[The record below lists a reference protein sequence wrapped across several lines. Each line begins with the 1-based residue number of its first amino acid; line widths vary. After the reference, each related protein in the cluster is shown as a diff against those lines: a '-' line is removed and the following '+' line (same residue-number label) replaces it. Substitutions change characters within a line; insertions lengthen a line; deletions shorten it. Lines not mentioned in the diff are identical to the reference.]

1 MLAAL
6 VRFSIRNPGAILAIA
21 LAVLVYGIYSAR
33 TARLDVF
40 PEFSP
45 PQVVI
50 QTEAPGFSAELVE
63 TLVTR
68 PIEAVLNGTVGVASL
83 RSQSIPGLSVVT
95 LIFDDSSDV
104 YRNRQL
110 VGEKLSL
117 LGNRLP
123 AGVAAPNITP
133 LTSSASSTL
142 GIGLTAA
149 DRDLMDVYDLAQ
161 WTVRPHLLSAPGVA
175 DVNVFGGKVRQWQV
189 QFDPDSLLRHDV
201 SVTELTDAVRR
212 ASALR
217 PGGTVEG
224 SNQRIIVTSEG
235 QLTRAAELAQAVL
248 TLRNGQ
254 VVRLGDV
261 AKVAE
266 APAPSISAA
275 TINGTPGVFLMVQG
289 QLGANT
295 WATTQAVEERLD
307 QLRPLLLREGL
318 TVHTN
323 LFRPANFIDT
333 SIGNVGRDILVGS
346 ALVVGVLFLFLFNAR
361 TAVVSATAIPLSLL
375 TSIIVLVEQGV
386 SLNIMVLGGLVIALG
401 EVVDDA
407 IIDVENI
414 FRRLREN
421 RAAADPRPDWQVVLD
436 ASLEVRSSV
445 IYATFIVCTVFFPL
459 LTLSGVAGRLFEPL
473 GLAYIYALLASLLV
487 ALTVTPALCY
497 LLLARGV
504 PLRSEDPPVIAWLR
518 ARYLGW
524 LRDIEGAAQPVV
536 LGTLGVVLLGLAS
549 LPLFRI
555 EFVPE
560 LREGHYIVHMT
571 AIPGTS
577 EAESLR
583 IGRRVTDA
591 IGSVPGV
598 QSVTQWVGRAQNG
611 ADTFGMHYSEIE
623 VEIGPLPAEE
633 QARVLDGIRERLT
646 TVPGKPGVAPFPG
659 VSFGVNTFLAERI
672 EETVSGY
679 AAEFVIEIFGNDLDL
694 LDRDAAAIAKVLQGI
709 PGARDVTIQSPPG
722 TPQMVFRVDPARLSE
737 RGLQMVDVLDL
748 LRTFYGGVEAGQVV
762 EQGRTVPLVAIAA
775 PEHRLALERAG
786 QLRFQSPDGSLYR
799 LADVAE
805 LAQVNGRSK
814 ILHSGGKR
822 VQTVTC
828 NISGRDVPS
837 FLREVRE
844 AVAIEV
850 QLAAGNYLAIGG
862 DAAAA
867 AKARDD
873 LLAHTVLAT
882 VGVLLLLYL
891 ALGSGRNLLITL
903 LNLPFALIGGVLAVV
918 LSGGWLSI
926 GSLVGFV
933 TLFGITLRNSIM
945 LISHY
950 QHLVEV
956 EGRQWDVA
964 TALLGASERLPSI
977 LMTAIV
983 TALGLMPL
991 VIGSGEPGREIE
1003 GPMASII
1010 VGGLVTST
1018 ILNLLILPAVLLR
1031 FGRFGGA
1038 RPGDAAVAPGG
1049 GV

>member
-6 VRFSIRNPGAILAIA
+6 VRFAIRNPGAILALA
-21 LAVLVYGIYSAR
+21 LAVLVYGVYSAR
-33 TARLDVF
+33 SARLDVF

-63 TLVTR
+63 TLVSR
-68 PIEAVLNGTVGVASL
+68 PIEAVLNGTVGVAML

-95 LIFDDSSDV
+95 LIFDDRSDV

-110 VGEKLSL
+110 VGEKLAIL
-117 LGNRLP
+117 ANRLP
-123 AGVAAPNITP
+123 AGVASPNITP

-142 GIGLTAA
+142 GIGLTSK

-189 QFDPDSLLRHDV
+189 QFEPDALIRFGV
-201 SVTELTDAVRR
+201 SVPELVEAVRR

-217 PGGTVEG
+217 PGGTVET
-224 SNQRIIVTSEG
+224 SNQRILVTTEG
-235 QLTRAAELAQAVL
+235 QLARAADMTQAVL
-248 TLRNGQ
+248 TLRSGQ
-254 VVRLGDV
+254 VLRLSDV
-261 AKVAE
+261 ARVVE

-275 TINGTPGVFLMVQG
+275 TINGAPGVFLMVQG

-295 WATTQAVEERLD
+295 YATTQAVEARLA
-307 QLRPLLLREGL
+307 QLAPLLASEGL
-318 TVHTN
+318 TVHRD
-323 LFRPANFIDT
+323 LFRPANFIET
-333 SIGNVGRDILVGS
+333 SIGNVQRDILIGS
-346 ALVVGVLFLFLFNAR
+346 ALVIAVLFLFLFNAR
-361 TAVVSATAIPLSLL
+361 TALVSATAIPLSLL
-375 TSIIVLVEQGV
+375 ASIIVLVEQGV

-421 RAAADPRPDWQVVLD
+421 RAASAPRPAWQVVLD

-445 IYATFIVCTVFFPL
+445 IYATFIVVTVFFPL

-497 LLLARGV
+497 LLLARGIA
-504 PLRSEDPPVIAWLR
+504 LRSADPPLIGWLR
-518 ARYLGW
+518 ARYVAG
-524 LRDIEGAAQPVV
+524 LRGIEGAARPVV
-536 LGTLGVVLLGLAS
+536 LLTLGAVLLGLAS
-549 LPLFRI
+549 LPLFRV

-583 IGRRVTDA
+583 IGRKVTDA

-623 VEIGPLPAEE
+623 VEIGPLPARV
-633 QARVLDGIRERLT
+633 QAQVLAGIRERLT
-646 TVPGKPGVAPFPG
+646 TVPGQPGVAPFPG

-679 AAEFVIEIFGNDLDL
+679 AAEFVVEVFGNDLDL
-694 LDRDAAAIAKVLQGI
+694 LDRDAAQIARVLRGI
-709 PGARDVTIQSPPG
+709 EGARDITIQSPPG
-722 TPQMVFRVDPARLSE
+722 TPQMVFQIDPARLSD
-737 RGLQMVDVLDL
+737 RGLQMVEVLDL
-748 LRTFYGGVEAGQVV
+748 LRTFYGGIEVGQVV
-762 EQGRTVPLVAIAA
+762 ERGRTIPLVAIAGL
-775 PEHRLALERAG
+775 EHRQALERAG
-786 QLRFQSPDGSLYR
+786 QLRFQSPDGSLFR

-805 LAQVNGRSK
+805 LRQANGRSK

-828 NISGRDVPS
+828 NIEGRDVPG
-837 FLREVRE
+837 FVREVQAALAREVRPGS
-844 AVAIEV
+844 
-850 QLAAGNYLAIGG
+850 GNYLAVGG
-862 DAAAA
+862 DATAAA
-867 AKARDD
+867 RARND
-873 LLAHTVLAT
+873 LLAHTALAS
-882 VGVLLLLYL
+882 VGVLLLLWL

-945 LISHY
+945 LVSHY
-950 QHLVEV
+950 QHLVQV
-956 EGRQWDVA
+956 EGHPWNLE

-991 VIGSGEPGREIE
+991 VVGSGEPGREIE

-1018 ILNLLILPAVLLR
+1018 ILNLLILPTVLLR
-1031 FGRFGGA
+1031 YGAFGRRA
-1038 RPGDAAVAPGG
+1038 DNA
-1049 GV
+1049 

>member
-6 VRFSIRNPGAILAIA
+6 VRFAIRNPGAILALAI
-21 LAVLVYGIYSAR
+21 AVLVYGVYSAR
-33 TARLDVF
+33 SARLDVF

-63 TLVTR
+63 TLVSR
-68 PIEAVLNGTVGVASL
+68 PIEAVLNGTVGVATL

-110 VGEKLSL
+110 VGEKLAIL
-117 LGNRLP
+117 ANRLP
-123 AGVAAPNITP
+123 AGVASPNITP

-142 GIGLTAA
+142 GIGLTAK

-161 WTVRPHLLSAPGVA
+161 WVVRPHLLSAQGVA

-189 QFDPDSLLRHDV
+189 QFEPDALIRYGV
-201 SVTELTDAVRR
+201 SVPELVEAVRR
-212 ASALR
+212 SSALR
-217 PGGTVEG
+217 PGGTVES
-224 SNQRIIVTSEG
+224 SNQRIIVTTEG
-235 QLTRAAELAQAVL
+235 QLLQAADMAQAVL

-254 VVRLGDV
+254 VVRLADV
-261 AKVAE
+261 ARVVE

-295 WATTQAVEERLD
+295 YATTQAVEVRLA
-307 QLRPLLLREGL
+307 QLAPLLASEGL
-318 TVHTN
+318 TVHSN
-323 LFRPANFIDT
+323 LFRPANFIET
-333 SIGNVGRDILVGS
+333 ALGNVGRDILIGS
-346 ALVVGVLFLFLFNAR
+346 ALVVAVLFLFLFNAR
-361 TAVVSATAIPLSLL
+361 TALVSATAIPLSLL
-375 TSIIVLVEQGV
+375 ASVIVLVEQGV

-421 RAAADPRPDWQVVLD
+421 RASSAPRSDWQVVLD

-445 IYATFIVCTVFFPL
+445 IYATFIVVTVFFPL

-487 ALTVTPALCY
+487 ALTVTPALCF
-497 LLLARGV
+497 LLLARGI
-504 PLRSEDPPVIAWLR
+504 PLRSEDPPVI
-518 ARYLGW
+518 GW
-524 LRDIEGAAQPVV
+524 LRVRYVGWLRGIERSARPVV
-536 LGTLGVVLLGLAS
+536 LLTLGAVLLGLAS
-549 LPLFRI
+549 IPLFRV

-583 IGRRVTDA
+583 IGRKVTDA

-623 VEIGPLPAEE
+623 VEIGPLPAEA
-633 QARVLDGIRERLT
+633 QARVLDGIRQRLT
-646 TVPGKPGVAPFPG
+646 TVPGKPDVAPFPG

-679 AAEFVIEIFGNDLDL
+679 AAEFVVEVFGNDLDL
-694 LDRDAAAIAKVLQGI
+694 LDRDASAIAKVLQGI
-709 PGARDVTIQSPPG
+709 EGARDITIQSPPG
-722 TPQMVFRVDPARLSE
+722 TPQMVFQLDPVRLSE

-748 LRTFYGGVEAGQVV
+748 LRTFYGGIEVGQVV
-762 EQGRTVPLVAIAA
+762 ERGRTIPLVAIAGL
-775 PEHRLALERAG
+775 EHRQALERAG
-786 QLRFQSPDGSLYR
+786 QLRFQSPDGSLFR
-799 LADVAE
+799 LADVADVRQ
-805 LAQVNGRSK
+805 ANGRSK

-828 NISGRDVPS
+828 NIVGRDVPG
-837 FLREVRE
+837 FVREVQEAVAREVR
-844 AVAIEV
+844 VGN
-850 QLAAGNYLAIGG
+850 GNYVAVGG

-867 AKARDD
+867 AKARNE

-891 ALGSGRNLLITL
+891 ALGNGRNLLITL

-945 LISHY
+945 LVSHY
-950 QHLVEV
+950 QHLVQV
-956 EGRQWDVA
+956 EGHAWSVE
-964 TALLGASERLPSI
+964 TALRGASERLPSI

-1018 ILNLLILPAVLLR
+1018 ILNLLILPTVLLHY
-1031 FGRFGGA
+1031 GRFVRRTEA
-1038 RPGDAAVAPGG
+1038 
-1049 GV
+1049 

>member
-6 VRFSIRNPGAILAIA
+6 VRFAIRNPGAILALAI
-21 LAVLVYGIYSAR
+21 AVLVYGVYSAR
-33 TARLDVF
+33 SARLDVF

-63 TLVTR
+63 TLVSR
-68 PIEAVLNGTVGVASL
+68 PIEAVLNGTVGVATL

-110 VGEKLSL
+110 VGEKLAIL
-117 LGNRLP
+117 ANRLP
-123 AGVAAPNITP
+123 AGVASPNITP

-142 GIGLTAA
+142 GIGLTAK

-161 WTVRPHLLSAPGVA
+161 WVVRPHLLSAQGVA

-189 QFDPDSLLRHDV
+189 QFEPDALIRYGV
-201 SVTELTDAVRR
+201 SVPELVEAVRR
-212 ASALR
+212 SSALR
-217 PGGTVEG
+217 PGGTVES
-224 SNQRIIVTSEG
+224 SNQRIIVTTEG
-235 QLTRAAELAQAVL
+235 QLLQAADMAQAVL

-254 VVRLGDV
+254 VVRLADV
-261 AKVAE
+261 ARVVE

-295 WATTQAVEERLD
+295 YATTQAVEVRLA
-307 QLRPLLLREGL
+307 QLAPLLASEGL
-318 TVHTN
+318 TVHSN
-323 LFRPANFIDT
+323 LFRPANFIET
-333 SIGNVGRDILVGS
+333 ALGNVGRDILIGS
-346 ALVVGVLFLFLFNAR
+346 ALVVAVLFLFLFNAR
-361 TAVVSATAIPLSLL
+361 TALVSATAIPLSLL
-375 TSIIVLVEQGV
+375 ASVIVLVEQGV

-421 RAAADPRPDWQVVLD
+421 RASSAPRSDWQVVLD

-445 IYATFIVCTVFFPL
+445 IYATFIVVTVFFPL

-487 ALTVTPALCY
+487 ALTVTPALCF
-497 LLLARGV
+497 LLLARGI
-504 PLRSEDPPVIAWLR
+504 PLRSEDPPVI
-518 ARYLGW
+518 GW
-524 LRDIEGAAQPVV
+524 LRVRYVGWLRGIERSARPVV
-536 LGTLGVVLLGLAS
+536 LLTLGAVLLGLAS
-549 LPLFRI
+549 IPLFRV

-583 IGRRVTDA
+583 IGRKVTDA

-623 VEIGPLPAEE
+623 VEIGPLPAEA
-633 QARVLDGIRERLT
+633 QARVLDGIRQRLT
-646 TVPGKPGVAPFPG
+646 TVPGKPDVAPFPG

-679 AAEFVIEIFGNDLDL
+679 AAEFVVEVFGNDLDL
-694 LDRDAAAIAKVLQGI
+694 LDRDASAIAKVLQGI
-709 PGARDVTIQSPPG
+709 EGARDITIQSPPG
-722 TPQMVFRVDPARLSE
+722 TPQMVFQLDPARLSE

-748 LRTFYGGVEAGQVV
+748 LRTFYGGIEVGQVV
-762 EQGRTVPLVAIAA
+762 ERGRTIPLVAIAGL
-775 PEHRLALERAG
+775 EHRQALERAG
-786 QLRFQSPDGSLYR
+786 QLRFQSPDGSLFR
-799 LADVAE
+799 LADVADVRQ
-805 LAQVNGRSK
+805 ANGRSK

-828 NISGRDVPS
+828 NIVGRDVPG
-837 FLREVRE
+837 FVREVQETVAREVR
-844 AVAIEV
+844 
-850 QLAAGNYLAIGG
+850 LGNGNYVAVGG

-867 AKARDD
+867 AKARNE
-873 LLAHTVLAT
+873 LMAHTVLAT

-891 ALGSGRNLLITL
+891 ALGNGRNLLITL

-945 LISHY
+945 LVSHY
-950 QHLVEV
+950 QHLVQV
-956 EGRQWDVA
+956 EGHAWSVE
-964 TALLGASERLPSI
+964 TALRGASERLPSI

-1018 ILNLLILPAVLLR
+1018 ILNLLILPTVLLHY
-1031 FGRFGGA
+1031 GRFVRRTEA
-1038 RPGDAAVAPGG
+1038 
-1049 GV
+1049 

>member
-6 VRFSIRNPGAILAIA
+6 VRFAIRNPGAILALAI
-21 LAVLVYGIYSAR
+21 AVLVYGVYSAR
-33 TARLDVF
+33 SARLDVF

-63 TLVTR
+63 TLVSR
-68 PIEAVLNGTVGVASL
+68 PIEAVLNGTVGVATL

-110 VGEKLSL
+110 VGEKLAIL
-117 LGNRLP
+117 ANRLP
-123 AGVAAPNITP
+123 AGVASPNITP

-142 GIGLTAA
+142 GIGLTAK

-161 WTVRPHLLSAPGVA
+161 WVVRPHLLSAQGVA

-189 QFDPDSLLRHDV
+189 QFEPDALIRYGV
-201 SVTELTDAVRR
+201 SVPELVEAVRR
-212 ASALR
+212 SSALR
-217 PGGTVEG
+217 PGGTVES
-224 SNQRIIVTSEG
+224 SNQRIIVTTEG
-235 QLTRAAELAQAVL
+235 QLLQAADMAQAVL

-254 VVRLGDV
+254 VVRLADV
-261 AKVAE
+261 ARVVE

-295 WATTQAVEERLD
+295 YATTQAVEVRLA
-307 QLRPLLLREGL
+307 QLAPLLASEGL
-318 TVHTN
+318 TVHSN
-323 LFRPANFIDT
+323 LFRPANFIET
-333 SIGNVGRDILVGS
+333 ALGNVGRDILIGS
-346 ALVVGVLFLFLFNAR
+346 ALVVAVLFLFLFNAR
-361 TAVVSATAIPLSLL
+361 TALVSATAIPLSLL
-375 TSIIVLVEQGV
+375 ASVIVLVEQGV

-421 RAAADPRPDWQVVLD
+421 RASSAPRSDWQVVLD

-445 IYATFIVCTVFFPL
+445 IYATFIVVTVFFPL

-487 ALTVTPALCY
+487 ALTVTPALCF
-497 LLLARGV
+497 LLLARGI
-504 PLRSEDPPVIAWLR
+504 PLRSEDPPVI
-518 ARYLGW
+518 GW
-524 LRDIEGAAQPVV
+524 LRVRYVGWLRGIERSARPVV
-536 LGTLGVVLLGLAS
+536 LLTLGAVLLGLAS
-549 LPLFRI
+549 IPLFRV

-583 IGRRVTDA
+583 IGRKVTDA

-623 VEIGPLPAEE
+623 VEIGPLPAEA
-633 QARVLDGIRERLT
+633 QARVLDGIRQRLT
-646 TVPGKPGVAPFPG
+646 TVPGKPDLAPFPG

-679 AAEFVIEIFGNDLDL
+679 AAEFVVEVFGNDLDL
-694 LDRDAAAIAKVLQGI
+694 LDRDASAIAKVLQGI
-709 PGARDVTIQSPPG
+709 EGARDITIQSPPG
-722 TPQMVFRVDPARLSE
+722 TPQMVFQLDPARLSE

-748 LRTFYGGVEAGQVV
+748 LRTFYGGIEVGQVV
-762 EQGRTVPLVAIAA
+762 ERGRTIPLVAIAGL
-775 PEHRLALERAG
+775 EHRQALERAG
-786 QLRFQSPDGSLYR
+786 QLRFQSPDGSLFR
-799 LADVAE
+799 LADVADVRQ
-805 LAQVNGRSK
+805 ANGRSK

-828 NISGRDVPS
+828 NIVGRDVPG
-837 FLREVRE
+837 FVREVQETVAREVR
-844 AVAIEV
+844 
-850 QLAAGNYLAIGG
+850 LGNGNYVAVGG

-867 AKARDD
+867 AKARNE
-873 LLAHTVLAT
+873 LLAHSVLAT

-891 ALGSGRNLLITL
+891 ALGNGRNLLITL

-945 LISHY
+945 LVSHY
-950 QHLVEV
+950 QHLVQV
-956 EGRQWDVA
+956 EGHAWSVE
-964 TALLGASERLPSI
+964 TALRGASERLPSI

-1018 ILNLLILPAVLLR
+1018 ILNLLILPTVLLHY
-1031 FGRFGGA
+1031 GRFVRRTEA
-1038 RPGDAAVAPGG
+1038 
-1049 GV
+1049 

>member
-6 VRFSIRNPGAILAIA
+6 VRFAIRNPGAILALAI
-21 LAVLVYGIYSAR
+21 AVLVYGVYSAR
-33 TARLDVF
+33 SARLDVF

-63 TLVTR
+63 TLVSR
-68 PIEAVLNGTVGVASL
+68 PIEAVLNGTVGVATL

-110 VGEKLSL
+110 VGEKLAIL
-117 LGNRLP
+117 ANRLP
-123 AGVAAPNITP
+123 AGVASPNITP

-142 GIGLTAA
+142 GIGLTAK

-161 WTVRPHLLSAPGVA
+161 WVVRPHLLSAQGVA

-189 QFDPDSLLRHDV
+189 QFEPDALIRYGV
-201 SVTELTDAVRR
+201 SVPELVEAVRR
-212 ASALR
+212 SSALR
-217 PGGTVEG
+217 PGGTVES
-224 SNQRIIVTSEG
+224 SNQRIIVTTEG
-235 QLTRAAELAQAVL
+235 QLLQAADMAQAVL

-254 VVRLGDV
+254 VVRLADV
-261 AKVAE
+261 ARVVE

-295 WATTQAVEERLD
+295 YATTQAVEVRLA
-307 QLRPLLLREGL
+307 QLAPLLASEGL
-318 TVHTN
+318 TVHSN
-323 LFRPANFIDT
+323 LFRPANFIET
-333 SIGNVGRDILVGS
+333 ALGNVGRDILIGS
-346 ALVVGVLFLFLFNAR
+346 ALVVAVLFLFLFNAR
-361 TAVVSATAIPLSLL
+361 TALVSATAIPLSLL
-375 TSIIVLVEQGV
+375 ASVIVLVEQGV

-421 RAAADPRPDWQVVLD
+421 RASSAPRSDWQVVLD

-445 IYATFIVCTVFFPL
+445 IYATFIVVTVFFPL

-487 ALTVTPALCY
+487 ALTVTPALCF
-497 LLLARGV
+497 LLLARGI
-504 PLRSEDPPVIAWLR
+504 PLRSEDPPVI
-518 ARYLGW
+518 GW
-524 LRDIEGAAQPVV
+524 LRVRYVGWLRGIERSARPVV
-536 LGTLGVVLLGLAS
+536 LLTLGAVLLGLAS
-549 LPLFRI
+549 IPLFRV

-583 IGRRVTDA
+583 IGRKVTDA

-623 VEIGPLPAEE
+623 VEIGPLPAEA
-633 QARVLDGIRERLT
+633 QARVLDGIRQRLT
-646 TVPGKPGVAPFPG
+646 TVPGKPDVAPFPG

-679 AAEFVIEIFGNDLDL
+679 AAEFVVEVFGNDLDL
-694 LDRDAAAIAKVLQGI
+694 LDRDASAIAKVLQGI
-709 PGARDVTIQSPPG
+709 EGARDITIQSPPG
-722 TPQMVFRVDPARLSE
+722 TPQMVFQLDPARLSE

-748 LRTFYGGVEAGQVV
+748 LRTFYGGIEVGQVV
-762 EQGRTVPLVAIAA
+762 ERGRTIPLVAIAGL
-775 PEHRLALERAG
+775 EHRQALERAG
-786 QLRFQSPDGSLYR
+786 QLRFQSPDGSLFR
-799 LADVAE
+799 LADVADVRQ
-805 LAQVNGRSK
+805 ANGRSK

-828 NISGRDVPS
+828 NIVGRDVPG
-837 FLREVRE
+837 FVREVQEAVAREVR
-844 AVAIEV
+844 VGN
-850 QLAAGNYLAIGG
+850 GNYVAVGG

-867 AKARDD
+867 AKARNE
-873 LLAHTVLAT
+873 LMAHTVLAT

-891 ALGSGRNLLITL
+891 ALGNGRNLLITL

-945 LISHY
+945 LVSHY
-950 QHLVEV
+950 QHLVQV
-956 EGRQWDVA
+956 EGHAWSVE
-964 TALLGASERLPSI
+964 TALRGASERLPSI

-1018 ILNLLILPAVLLR
+1018 ILNLLILPTVLLHY
-1031 FGRFGGA
+1031 GRFVRRTEA
-1038 RPGDAAVAPGG
+1038 
-1049 GV
+1049 

>member
-6 VRFSIRNPGAILAIA
+6 VRFAIRNPGAILALAI
-21 LAVLVYGIYSAR
+21 AVLVYGVYSAR
-33 TARLDVF
+33 SARLDVF

-63 TLVTR
+63 TLVSR
-68 PIEAVLNGTVGVASL
+68 PIEAVLNGTVGVATL

-110 VGEKLSL
+110 VGEKLAIL
-117 LGNRLP
+117 ANRLP
-123 AGVAAPNITP
+123 AGVASPNITP

-142 GIGLTAA
+142 GIGLTAK

-161 WTVRPHLLSAPGVA
+161 WVVRPHLLSAQGVA

-189 QFDPDSLLRHDV
+189 QFEPDALIRYGV
-201 SVTELTDAVRR
+201 SVPELVEAVRR
-212 ASALR
+212 SSALR
-217 PGGTVEG
+217 PGGTVES
-224 SNQRIIVTSEG
+224 SNQRIIVTTEG
-235 QLTRAAELAQAVL
+235 QLLQAADMAQAVL

-254 VVRLGDV
+254 VVRLADV
-261 AKVAE
+261 ARVVE

-295 WATTQAVEERLD
+295 YATTQAVEVRLA
-307 QLRPLLLREGL
+307 QLAPLLASEGL
-318 TVHTN
+318 TVHSN
-323 LFRPANFIDT
+323 LFRPANFIET
-333 SIGNVGRDILVGS
+333 ALGNVGRDILIGS
-346 ALVVGVLFLFLFNAR
+346 ALVVAVLFLFLFNAR
-361 TAVVSATAIPLSLL
+361 TALVSATAIPLSLL
-375 TSIIVLVEQGV
+375 ASVIVLVEQGV

-421 RAAADPRPDWQVVLD
+421 RASSAPRSDWQVVLD

-445 IYATFIVCTVFFPL
+445 IYATFIVVTVFFPL

-487 ALTVTPALCY
+487 ALTVTPALCF
-497 LLLARGV
+497 LLLARGI
-504 PLRSEDPPVIAWLR
+504 PLRSEDPPVI
-518 ARYLGW
+518 GW
-524 LRDIEGAAQPVV
+524 LRVRYVGWLRGIERSARPVV
-536 LGTLGVVLLGLAS
+536 LLTLGAVLLGLAS
-549 LPLFRI
+549 IPLFRV

-583 IGRRVTDA
+583 IGRKVTDA

-623 VEIGPLPAEE
+623 VEIGPLPAEA
-633 QARVLDGIRERLT
+633 QARVLDGIRQRLT
-646 TVPGKPGVAPFPG
+646 TVPGKPDVAPFPG

-679 AAEFVIEIFGNDLDL
+679 AAEFVVEVFGNDLDL
-694 LDRDAAAIAKVLQGI
+694 LDRDASAIAKVLQGI
-709 PGARDVTIQSPPG
+709 EGARDITIQSPPG
-722 TPQMVFRVDPARLSE
+722 TPQMVFQLDPARLSE

-748 LRTFYGGVEAGQVV
+748 LRTFYGGIEVGQVV
-762 EQGRTVPLVAIAA
+762 ERGRTIPLVAIAGL
-775 PEHRLALERAG
+775 EHRQALERAG
-786 QLRFQSPDGSLYR
+786 QLRFQSPDGSLFR
-799 LADVAE
+799 LADVADVRQ
-805 LAQVNGRSK
+805 ANGRSK

-828 NISGRDVPS
+828 NIVGRDVPG
-837 FLREVRE
+837 FVREVQEAVAREVR
-844 AVAIEV
+844 VGN
-850 QLAAGNYLAIGG
+850 GNYVAVGG

-867 AKARDD
+867 AKARNE

-891 ALGSGRNLLITL
+891 ALGNGRNLLITL

-945 LISHY
+945 LVSHY
-950 QHLVEV
+950 QHLVQV
-956 EGRQWDVA
+956 EGHAWSVE
-964 TALLGASERLPSI
+964 TALRGASERLPSI

-1018 ILNLLILPAVLLR
+1018 ILNLLILPTVLLHY
-1031 FGRFGGA
+1031 GRFVRRTEA
-1038 RPGDAAVAPGG
+1038 
-1049 GV
+1049 

>member
-6 VRFSIRNPGAILAIA
+6 VRFAIRNPGAILALAI
-21 LAVLVYGIYSAR
+21 AVLVYGVYSAR
-33 TARLDVF
+33 SARLDVF

-63 TLVTR
+63 TLVSR
-68 PIEAVLNGTVGVASL
+68 PIEAVLNGTVGVATL

-110 VGEKLSL
+110 VGEKLAIL
-117 LGNRLP
+117 ANRLP
-123 AGVAAPNITP
+123 AGVASPNITP

-142 GIGLTAA
+142 GIGLTAK

-161 WTVRPHLLSAPGVA
+161 WVVRPHLLSAQGVA

-189 QFDPDSLLRHDV
+189 QFEPDALIRYGV
-201 SVTELTDAVRR
+201 SVPELVEAVRR
-212 ASALR
+212 SSALR
-217 PGGTVEG
+217 PGGTVES
-224 SNQRIIVTSEG
+224 SNQRIIVTTEG
-235 QLTRAAELAQAVL
+235 QLLQAADMAQALL

-254 VVRLGDV
+254 VVRLADV
-261 AKVAE
+261 ARVVE

-295 WATTQAVEERLD
+295 YATTQAVEVRLA
-307 QLRPLLLREGL
+307 QLAPLLASEGL
-318 TVHTN
+318 TVHSN
-323 LFRPANFIDT
+323 LFRPANFIET
-333 SIGNVGRDILVGS
+333 ALGNVGRDILIGS
-346 ALVVGVLFLFLFNAR
+346 ALVVAVLFLFLFNAR
-361 TAVVSATAIPLSLL
+361 TALVSATAIPLSLL
-375 TSIIVLVEQGV
+375 ASVIVLVEQGV

-421 RAAADPRPDWQVVLD
+421 RASSAPRSDWQVVLD

-445 IYATFIVCTVFFPL
+445 IYATFIVVTVFFPL

-487 ALTVTPALCY
+487 ALTVTPALCF
-497 LLLARGV
+497 LLLARGI
-504 PLRSEDPPVIAWLR
+504 PLRSEDPPVI
-518 ARYLGW
+518 GW
-524 LRDIEGAAQPVV
+524 LRVRYVGWLRGIERSARPVV
-536 LGTLGVVLLGLAS
+536 LLTLGAVLLGLAS
-549 LPLFRI
+549 IPLFRV

-583 IGRRVTDA
+583 IGRKVTDA

-623 VEIGPLPAEE
+623 VEIGPLPAEA
-633 QARVLDGIRERLT
+633 QARVLDGIRQRLT
-646 TVPGKPGVAPFPG
+646 TVPGKPDLAPFPG

-679 AAEFVIEIFGNDLDL
+679 AAEFVVEVFGNDLDL
-694 LDRDAAAIAKVLQGI
+694 LDRDASAIAKVLQGI
-709 PGARDVTIQSPPG
+709 EGARDITIQSPPG
-722 TPQMVFRVDPARLSE
+722 TPQMVFQLDPARLSE

-748 LRTFYGGVEAGQVV
+748 LRTFYGGIEVGQVV
-762 EQGRTVPLVAIAA
+762 ERGRTIPLVAIAGL
-775 PEHRLALERAG
+775 EHRQALERAG
-786 QLRFQSPDGSLYR
+786 QLRFQSPDGSLFR
-799 LADVAE
+799 LADVADVRQ
-805 LAQVNGRSK
+805 ANGRSK

-828 NISGRDVPS
+828 NIVGRDVPG
-837 FLREVRE
+837 FVREVQETVAREVR
-844 AVAIEV
+844 VGN
-850 QLAAGNYLAIGG
+850 GNYVAVGG

-867 AKARDD
+867 AKARNE
-873 LLAHTVLAT
+873 LMAHTVLAT

-891 ALGSGRNLLITL
+891 ALGNGRNLLITL

-945 LISHY
+945 LVSHY
-950 QHLVEV
+950 QHLVQV
-956 EGRQWDVA
+956 EGHAWSVE
-964 TALLGASERLPSI
+964 TALRGASERLPSI

-1018 ILNLLILPAVLLR
+1018 ILNLLILPTVLLHY
-1031 FGRFGGA
+1031 GRFVRRTEA
-1038 RPGDAAVAPGG
+1038 
-1049 GV
+1049 

>member
-6 VRFSIRNPGAILAIA
+6 VRFSIRNPGAVLV
-21 LAVLVYGIYSAR
+21 LAVAVLLYGIYSAR

-63 TLVTR
+63 SLVTR
-68 PIEAVLNGTVGVASL
+68 PVEVVLNGTVGVASL

-95 LIFDDSSDV
+95 LIFDERSDV

-110 VGEKLSL
+110 VGEKLAIL
-117 LGNRLP
+117 ANRLP
-123 AGVAAPNITP
+123 VGVASPNITP

-142 GIGLTAA
+142 GIGLSSK

-189 QFDPDSLLRHDV
+189 QFEPDALIRHG
-201 SVTELTDAVRR
+201 VTLAELTEAVRR

-217 PGGTVEG
+217 PGGTVETQ
-224 SNQRIIVTSEG
+224 NQRIIVTSEG
-235 QLTRAAELAQAVL
+235 QLTRSADMARAVL

-254 VVRLGDV
+254 VLRLADV
-261 AKVAE
+261 ARVVE

-295 WATTQAVEERLD
+295 YATTQAVEARLE
-307 QLRPLLLREGL
+307 QLKPLLASEGL

-323 LFRPANFIDT
+323 LFRPANFIET
-333 SIGNVGRDILVGS
+333 SIGNVQLDILIGS
-346 ALVVGVLFLFLFNAR
+346 ALVIGVLFLFLFNAR
-361 TAVVSATAIPLSLL
+361 TAFVSATAIPLSLL
-375 TSIIVLVEQGV
+375 ASIIVLVEQGV

-421 RAAADPRPDWQVVLD
+421 RAAAAPQPVWKVVLE

-459 LTLSGVAGRLFEPL
+459 LTMSGVAGRLFEPL

-504 PLRSEDPPVIAWLR
+504 ALRSEDPPLI
-518 ARYLGW
+518 GW
-524 LRDIEGAAQPVV
+524 LRRRYTRWLRGIEGSARPVV
-536 LGTLGVVLLGLAS
+536 LITVGAVMLGLAS
-549 LPLFRI
+549 LALFRI

-583 IGRRVTDA
+583 IGRKVTDA

-623 VEIGPLPAEE
+623 VEIGPLSAGE
-633 QARVLDGIRERLT
+633 QARILAGIRERLT
-646 TVPGKPGVAPFPG
+646 TVPGRPGVAPFPG

-679 AAEFVIEIFGNDLDL
+679 AAEFVVEVFGDDLDL
-694 LDRDAAAIAKVLQGI
+694 LDRDAAGIARVLQGI
-709 PGARDVTIQSPPG
+709 DGARDVTIQSPPG
-722 TPQMVFRVDPARLSE
+722 TPQMVFQLDPARVAE
-737 RGLQMVDVLDL
+737 RGLLVVEVLDL
-748 LRTFYGGVEAGQVV
+748 LRTFYGGIEVGQVV
-762 EQGRTVPLVAIAA
+762 ERGRIIPLVAIAGV
-775 PEHRLALERAG
+775 EHREALERAS
-786 QLRFQSPDGSLYR
+786 QLRFQSPDGGLYR
-799 LADVAE
+799 LSDVADVRQA
-805 LAQVNGRSK
+805 NGRSK

-828 NISGRDVPS
+828 NVQGRDVPG
-837 FLREVRE
+837 FLRDVRE
-844 AVAIEV
+844 AIARDVK
-850 QLAAGNYLAIGG
+850 LGAGNYVAIGG

-867 AKARDD
+867 ERARND
-873 LLAHTVLAT
+873 LLAHAVLAT

-891 ALGSGRNLLITL
+891 ALGNGRNLLITL

-945 LISHY
+945 LVSHY
-950 QHLVEV
+950 QHLVQV
-956 EGRQWDVA
+956 EGHAWNVE

-991 VIGSGEPGREIE
+991 VVGSGEPGREIE

-1018 ILNLLILPAVLLR
+1018 ILNLLILPTVLLR
-1031 FGRFGGA
+1031 YGRFVRQDEG
-1038 RPGDAAVAPGG
+1038 
-1049 GV
+1049 

>member
-6 VRFSIRNPGAILAIA
+6 VRFSIRNPGAVLA
-21 LAVLVYGIYSAR
+21 LAVATLVYGIYSAR
-33 TARLDVF
+33 VARLDVF

-63 TLVTR
+63 TLVSR

-95 LIFDDSSDV
+95 LIFDDDSDV
-104 YRNRQL
+104 FRNRQL
-110 VGEKLSL
+110 VGEKLGIL
-117 LGNRLP
+117 ANRLP
-123 AGVAAPNITP
+123 SGVAAPNITP

-142 GIGLTAA
+142 GIGLTAK
-149 DRDLMDVYDLAQ
+149 DRTLMDVYDLAQ
-161 WTVRPHLLSAPGVA
+161 FVVRPHLLSASGVA

-189 QFDPDSLLRHDV
+189 QFEPDTLIRAGVGVNDLV
-201 SVTELTDAVRR
+201 EAVRR
-212 ASALR
+212 SSGLR
-217 PGGTVEG
+217 PGGTVETR
-224 SNQRIIVTSEG
+224 NQRILVTSEG
-235 QLTRAAELAQAVL
+235 QPASAAELAQAVL
-248 TLRNGQ
+248 SVRNGQ
-254 VVRLGDV
+254 VLRLADV
-261 AKVAE
+261 ATVVE

-295 WATTQAVEERLD
+295 YATTLAVESRLD
-307 QLRPLLLREGL
+307 QLRPLLQREGL
-318 TVHTN
+318 TVHTQ
-323 LFRPANFIDT
+323 LFRPASFIET
-333 SIGNVGRDILVGS
+333 SIGNVQRDILIGS
-346 ALVVGVLFLFLFNAR
+346 ALVVAVLFLFLFNAR
-361 TAVVSATAIPLSLL
+361 TALVSATAIPLSLL
-375 TSIIVLVEQGV
+375 ASIIVLVEQGV

-421 RAAADPRPDWQVVLD
+421 RAAGGARPDWQVVLD

-445 IYATFIVCTVFFPL
+445 IYATFIVVVVFFPL

-473 GLAYIYALLASLLV
+473 GLAYIYALLASLAV

-497 LLLARGV
+497 LLLTHGV
-504 PLRSEDPPVIAWLR
+504 PLKSEDPPVIAWLR
-518 ARYLGW
+518 RGYITLLRGIETSAR
-524 LRDIEGAAQPVV
+524 PVV
-536 LGTLGVVLLGLAS
+536 LTTLAVVLLGLAA

-571 AIPGTS
+571 ALPGTS

-583 IGRRVTDA
+583 IGRKVTDA

-633 QARVLDGIRERLT
+633 QARVLDGIREHLT
-646 TVPGKPGVAPFPG
+646 TIPGKPGVAPFPG

-679 AAEFVIEIFGNDLDL
+679 AAEFVVELFGNDLDL
-694 LDRDAAAIAKVLQGI
+694 LDRDAKAVAQTLSGIA
-709 PGARDVTIQSPPG
+709 GARDITIQSPPG
-722 TPQMVFRVDPARLSE
+722 TPQFTFRLDAARLAE
-737 RGLQMVDVLDL
+737 RGLHTLEMLEL
-748 LRTFYGGVEAGQVV
+748 IRTVYGGTEVGQVL
-762 EQGRTVPLVAIAA
+762 EQGRTIPLVVIAA
-775 PEHRLALERAG
+775 SDERVALERAG
-786 QLRFQSPDGSLYR
+786 QLRFTAPDGSLFA
-799 LADVAE
+799 LKDVAE
-805 LAQVNGRSK
+805 VRQTNGRSK

-828 NISGRDVPS
+828 NIQGRDVPG
-837 FLREVRE
+837 FLREVETALRQQ
-844 AVAIEV
+844 VR
-850 QLAAGNYLAIGG
+850 LGTGNYLSIGG

-867 AKARDD
+867 AKARND

-903 LNLPFALIGGVLAVV
+903 LNLPFALIGGVAAVV
-918 LSGGWLSI
+918 VSGGWLSI

-933 TLFGITLRNSIM
+933 TLFGITLRNTIM
-945 LISHY
+945 LVSHY

-956 EGRQWDVA
+956 DGLPWNAQ

-991 VIGSGEPGREIE
+991 VVGSGEPGREIE

-1018 ILNLLILPAVLLR
+1018 LLNLLILPTVLLH
-1031 FGRFGGA
+1031 FGRFN
-1038 RPGDAAVAPGG
+1038 RRI
-1049 GV
+1049 